1 MKKIFVLFIVCIL
14 CSCVQNRTVDD
25 IVQNLTVESY
35 DEKLFNNG
43 REAILYTFVE
53 SERVKITIMSNV
65 DKTDANIICIEK

>member
-1 MKKIFVLFIVCIL
+1 MKKIFVLFIIYIL

-43 REAILYTFVE
+43 REVFLYTLVE
-53 SERVKITIMSNV
+53 SKGVKITIMSNV
-65 DKTDANIICIEK
+65 DKTDATIVSMK